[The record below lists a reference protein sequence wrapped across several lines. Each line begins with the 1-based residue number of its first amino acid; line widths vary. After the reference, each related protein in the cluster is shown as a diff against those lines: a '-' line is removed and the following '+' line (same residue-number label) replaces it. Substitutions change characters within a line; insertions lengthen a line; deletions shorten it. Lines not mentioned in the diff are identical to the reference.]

1 VKIIGRVVGALTGAF
16 LMSIVAGAIVL
27 AATRR
32 QGVEVDE
39 PEADE
44 VHLRAVLGPIA
55 YASRASSFRGG
66 TIDLWYGGGIV
77 DLREAQLD
85 PDGATLHVRTAFGG
99 AQLVVPEEW
108 NVVSTV
114 RGLGGIGDG
123 RERFDRPADAPT
135 LRVEG
140 FVLFGGF
147 GITSSI
153 PEGAM
158 DQLQSAMA
166 AGARR
171 FGERGAQPAAEA
183 G

>member
-1 VKIIGRVVGALTGAF
+1 MKMIGRVVGALTGAF
-16 LMSIVAGAIVL
+16 LLSIAAGAIVL

-32 QGVEVDE
+32 QGVDVDE

-44 VHLRAVLGPIA
+44 IHLRAILGPIA
-55 YASRASSFRGG
+55 YSSRATSFRGG
-66 TIDLWYGGGIV
+66 TVDLWYGGGII
-77 DLREAQLD
+77 DLRGAQLD
-85 PDGATLHVRTAFGG
+85 PAGATLNVRTAFGG

-108 NVVSTV
+108 NVVSAV

-123 RERFDRPADAPT
+123 RERIDRPVDAPT

-147 GITSSI
+147 GITSSV

-158 DQLQSAMA
+158 EQMQSAMA
-166 AGARR
+166 AQAGRLARR
-171 FGERGAQPAAEA
+171 AAEPAPEA